1 MAILELSTNQHHSLK
16 HVIEL
21 ARNVADGLFNS
32 VADMV
37 KVKNQS
43 ISGFIE
49 AMLEPVQSIEPD
61 VNPVELAER
70 KRRKRQMQQNQG
82 LWR

>member
-1 MAILELSTNQHHSLK
+1 
-16 HVIEL
+16 
-21 ARNVADGLFNS
+21 
-32 VADMV
+32 MV
-37 KVKNQS
+37 KVTDQS

-61 VNPVELAER
+61 VNPVELAAR

-82 LWR
+82 LGR